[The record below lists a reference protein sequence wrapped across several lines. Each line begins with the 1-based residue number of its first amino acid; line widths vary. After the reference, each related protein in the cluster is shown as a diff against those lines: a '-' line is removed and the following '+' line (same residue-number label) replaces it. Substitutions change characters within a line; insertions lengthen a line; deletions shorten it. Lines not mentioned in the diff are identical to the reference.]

1 MHKLFSE
8 NGILTPYK
16 TFITLEWPFLILLG
30 LVLIGIFSA
39 FFVFFA
45 ERNDETA
52 SWVKTF
58 LKTIIAFVVGGA
70 VFWLATYWLSL
81 LVSGIV

>member
-1 MHKLFSE
+1 MQKLFSE
-8 NGILTPYK
+8 NGILTSYK
-16 TFITLEWPFLILLG
+16 TLLSIEWPFLAF
-30 LVLIGIFSA
+30 LIAVIVGIFSM

-58 LKTIIAFVVGGA
+58 FKTCIALIVGA
-70 VFWLATYWLSL
+70 VVFWLATYWLSL
-81 LVSGIV
+81 LVS

>member
-1 MHKLFSE
+1 MQKLFSE
-8 NGILTPYK
+8 DGILTTYK
-16 TFITLEWPFLILLG
+16 TLLTIEWPFLAF
-30 LVLIGIFSA
+30 LVAVIVGIFSV

-45 ERNDETA
+45 ERNDEEA

-58 LKTIIAFVVGGA
+58 FKTCIALIVGGV

-81 LVSGIV
+81 LLS